1 MNTSKI
7 KFDVSSSREALGDM
21 FAPSKTSVNLNITKA
36 KTIVHKSAKEG
47 LNYRK
52 LQVRGKE
59 GEGLNEF

>member
-21 FAPSKTSVNLNITKA
+21 FAPSKTSLNLNITKA

-47 LNYRK
+47 LNVQEVTSK
-52 LQVRGKE
+52 GEE
-59 GEGLNEF
+59 GEGLN